1 MGVFS
6 KVGGY
11 KPSRTA
17 FNLSHSNLVDMGFG
31 ELIPVGCIECI
42 PGDTYRINS
51 NIVGRLTSALNS
63 PILADMDLI
72 VEAFFCPTRLL
83 QGSDANFD
91 VPVGERNFE
100 ELLVGG
106 KNGNEDIEAPHY
118 GLTQDSW
125 VYFENG
131 GIADVLGIQPQTKID
146 IVDAPV
152 VYPWRAYRWI
162 WNEYYRFE
170 SLQEPVQVCQY
181 LGDGTNTD
189 SSRIDD
195 VDYDKFL
202 YRGWR
207 RDYFTSA
214 LPYQQFGTS
223 PAFDVNG
230 TLPVDINLPG
240 FTFTQGTGNVTFT
253 GGRTFDSNQQYK
265 GFTGSG
271 NTIVLSNGNSL
282 DNSVVS
288 GSVSLAGGSVSA
300 NGKATGTVDLSN
312 AVTFDISEIRTN
324 FQIQKWMERNARG
337 GVRYTEYLRS
347 HFGVAPNDSRLQRPE
362 FIGAFRMPWLVSEV
376 LQTSATSD
384 GSSPQGNQ
392 AGQSI
397 ALGRGKLG
405 KYRCYEF
412 GYIMFIAS
420 VVPKPQYQ
428 QGLPR
433 MFSRKNRFDF
443 YSPEFAHLSEQAI
456 LNKELF
462 VTGDTTVDN
471 DILAFQGIFNELRF
485 LPSRVSRHMRTNA
498 PEYSFDYWH
507 LARYFASKPSY
518 NKEFL
523 EVGSTESS
531 KKELMR
537 IFAVQDENPFI
548 VNFGFDIK
556 AVRPLP
562 YLAEPGLVDHF

>member
-31 ELIPVGCIECI
+31 ELVPVGCIECI

-118 GLTQDSW
+118 GTKTDTR
-125 VYFENG
+125 VNFANG
-131 GIADVLGIQPQTKID
+131 GIADVLGIQPQTDIN
-146 IVDAPV
+146 IVDSPI

-181 LGDGTNTD
+181 LGDGTSKD
-189 SSRIDD
+189 STLISDA
-195 VDYDKFL
+195 DYDKFL

-223 PAFDVNG
+223 PAFDVSG

-240 FTFTQGTGNVTFT
+240 FTFTQGTGSVAFS
-253 GGRTFDSNQQYK
+253 GGQIWNQNTSIK
-265 GFTGSG
+265 GFTGSRDSINLITADYG
-271 NTIVLSNGNSL
+271 TKSVNGA
-282 DNSVVS
+282 
-288 GSVSLAGGSVSA
+288 VSLTGGSVSA

-324 FQIQKWMERNARG
+324 FQIQ
-337 GVRYTEYLRS
+337 
-347 HFGVAPNDSRLQRPE
+347 
-362 FIGAFRMPWLVSEV
+362 I
-376 LQTSATSD
+376 
-384 GSSPQGNQ
+384 
-392 AGQSI
+392 
-397 ALGRGKLG
+397 
-405 KYRCYEF
+405 
-412 GYIMFIAS
+412 
-420 VVPKPQYQ
+420 
-428 QGLPR
+428 
-433 MFSRKNRFDF
+433 
-443 YSPEFAHLSEQAI
+443 
-456 LNKELF
+456 
-462 VTGDTTVDN
+462 
-471 DILAFQGIFNELRF
+471 
-485 LPSRVSRHMRTNA
+485 
-498 PEYSFDYWH
+498 
-507 LARYFASKPSY
+507 
-518 NKEFL
+518 
-523 EVGSTESS
+523 
-531 KKELMR
+531 
-537 IFAVQDENPFI
+537 
-548 VNFGFDIK
+548 
-556 AVRPLP
+556 
-562 YLAEPGLVDHF
+562 